1 LFISFVSY
9 FLFYLSLLQTPMER
23 PPNASRPVPAPTDLT
38 VRFRLCGL
46 LPLSLFLVRFFE
58 YALII
63 KAPVHI
69 LWSCHIANLMLGL
82 GLFLANRLMI
92 RMASYLLILGVLPWL
107 LDMAVIQRITLVSLL
122 SHLSGAAMTLIVLRR
137 VRIAP
142 NCWLYTMIFFLALQ
156 QLTRLVTD
164 PGPYTNINVAH
175 YPYGPWK
182 DLFASYFEY
191 WLVNSALLALTL
203 WLIESIL
210 LKLFPAKDGKSPLLI
225 ADPTDQ
231 ACA

>member
-1 LFISFVSY
+1 
-9 FLFYLSLLQTPMER
+9 
-23 PPNASRPVPAPTDLT
+23 
-38 VRFRLCGL
+38 
-46 LPLSLFLVRFFE
+46 
-58 YALII
+58 
-63 KAPVHI
+63 
-69 LWSCHIANLMLGL
+69 
-82 GLFLANRLMI
+82 
-92 RMASYLLILGVLPWL
+92 
-107 LDMAVIQRITLVSLL
+107 
-122 SHLSGAAMTLIVLRR
+122 MTLIVLRR

-142 NCWLYTMIFFLALQ
+142 NCWLYTMVFFLALQ

-175 YPYGPWK
+175 YAYGPWK